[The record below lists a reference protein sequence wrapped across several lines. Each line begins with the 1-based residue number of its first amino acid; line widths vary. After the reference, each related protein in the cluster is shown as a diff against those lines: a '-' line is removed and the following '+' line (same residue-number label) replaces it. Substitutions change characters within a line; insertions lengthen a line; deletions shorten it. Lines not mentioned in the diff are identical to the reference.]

1 MEDYP
6 EELRTPPVSLV
17 SIVGCPEMH
26 ATISAALSSQQPP
39 MNTLALPD
47 FAKANIL
54 SRTARSR
61 DPLAPPQTATGI
73 LKKDWLLK
81 HRTRV
86 PAAVAAMFRADQVT
100 GDPAQ
105 WLQACSDLENLKS
118 IIQGRHSKLVVIL
131 VQTEAGDELGEE
143 VMVALRKRAE
153 IDSKHLIV
161 LVESDEAERNA
172 SLLKLRTIFTELCS
186 TYYKEEGRRIKAR
199 IEKRN
204 FSSVEL
210 SVRYCFKV
218 AVYAEF
224 RRDWPEALKFYE
236 EGVRVLREMIGT
248 STRLPPTQRLV
259 EIKAVADQ
267 FHFKISTLLLHAGKV
282 VEAIAWFRKHIR
294 SFERVVGSPEVAFL
308 HWEWFSRQFLVFGE
322 LIETTST
329 TVPDTVSPRF
339 GTADNALTE
348 WEFQPA
354 YYYQLAASY
363 LREKR
368 CALECPS
375 SRANLTGDSE
385 IPDSVMSSVY
395 VGQYVRLFEEGDT
408 ISVLPLSD
416 AEFTSYALSE
426 AERFQDSYEIIALFR
441 KAYESFL
448 SLGATRMASSCSAG
462 MAIEYYAAGEFG
474 NAKKL
479 FDGVAGLYRQE
490 GWTTLLWENLGYLR
504 ECSRKLNSLVNFT
517 SYSLEMAALPLFSGS
532 VQGNSENKSNGPAG
546 WPTISRREEIQQE
559 VVNILEGKH
568 TSEVIDDEFNLQ
580 LTEEST
586 QLVIDQ
592 ISPLR
597 IVLVASVAFHD
608 QSVKPGSPMLVSV
621 SLLSHLPSPV
631 AIDQLEVQFNQ
642 SDCNFVMVSA
652 QDDSSTL
659 NSDVHGQV
667 VHSTSLTLFSNK
679 WMRLTHE
686 VKSGQSGKLECLS
699 VKAIINKHLVVC
711 CQAESPASME
721 DFPLW
726 KFEDQVETLPTK
738 DAALAFSGQKLI
750 QVEEPDAQVELVL
763 DSTGPALVGEL
774 FVVPVTILSK
784 GHAVHSGELKINLVD
799 AKGGGLLMSPGEPD
813 ESEIH
818 HVELIGVSTATGDE
832 VSKEEVDNIKKIQY
846 SFGVVSVPTLVAG
859 DSWSC
864 KLEIKW
870 QVAKSLMLYVS
881 LGYSLNSS
889 EDASLHRLNV
899 QRSLQVEGKIPMIVG
914 HQFLRPFR
922 REPLLLSRI
931 RSSSGDDKK
940 DSLAMKE
947 SNMLIVSARNCT
959 EVPLRLHSIA
969 IESDGDGKQ
978 LCSVEQISGLS
989 DEYAVVA
996 PSAEY
1001 KAIFSVN
1008 PRASNPDFY
1017 LGELC
1022 LNWSRDLV
1030 LGENQDSRVT
1040 MKQRLPEVHIE
1051 EPPLVVS
1058 IECPPYA
1065 ILGTPFTFY
1074 VKIHNSTSLLQEIK
1088 YSLVD
1093 SQNFVFSGAHN
1104 HAAFILPKT
1113 EHTVSHKLVPLG
1125 SGSQQLPRITVTSV
1139 RYSAALTPPTSA
1151 TSVFVYPSEPKF
1163 NLEKSH
1169 PISDECVS

>member
-1 MEDYP
+1 M
-6 EELRTPPVSLV
+6 
-17 SIVGCPEMH
+17 
-26 ATISAALSSQQPP
+26 
-39 MNTLALPD
+39 
-47 FAKANIL
+47 
-54 SRTARSR
+54 
-61 DPLAPPQTATGI
+61 
-73 LKKDWLLK
+73 
-81 HRTRV
+81 
-86 PAAVAAMFRADQVT
+86 PAAVAALFRADQVS

-131 VQTEAGDELGEE
+131 VQAQAGDELGEE
-143 VMVALRKRAE
+143 VTVALRKRAE
-153 IDSKHLIV
+153 IDSKNLIV
-161 LVESDEAERNA
+161 LVQNDETERNK
-172 SLLKLRTIFTELCS
+172 SLLKLMSVFAELCS

-236 EGVRVLREMIGT
+236 EGIRVLREMIGT
-248 STRLPPTQRLV
+248 STRLPPAQRLV

-282 VEAIAWFRKHIR
+282 VEAITWFRKHIR
-294 SFERVVGSPEVAFL
+294 SFERVIGSPEVAFL

-329 TVPDTVSPRF
+329 TVPDTLSPRF

-354 YYYQLAASY
+354 YYYQLAANY

-368 CALECPS
+368 CALECS
-375 SRANLTGDSE
+375 SSGANLTGDNG
-385 IPDSVMSSVY
+385 IPDSIMPSVY
-395 VGQYVRLFEEGDT
+395 VGQYVCLFEQGDT

-416 AEFTSYALSE
+416 TEYTSYALSE

-441 KAYESFL
+441 KAYESFQ
-448 SLGATRMASSCSAG
+448 SLGGTRMASSCSAG
-462 MAIEYYAAGEFG
+462 MAIEYYAAGDFS
-474 NAKKL
+474 NAKQL
-479 FDGVAGLYRQE
+479 FDVVAGLYRQE
-490 GWTTLLWENLGYLR
+490 GWTTLLWEILGYLR
-504 ECSRKLNSLVNFT
+504 ECSRKLNSLMDFI
-517 SYSLEMAALPLFSGS
+517 SYSLEMAALPLFSDR
-532 VQGNSENKSNGPAG
+532 VQSFSENKSKSGPAG
-546 WPTISRREEIQQE
+546 WPTISRREDIQEE
-559 VVNILEGKH
+559 VVNILERKH
-568 TSEVIDDEFNLQ
+568 TPEVVDVEFNLQ
-580 LTEEST
+580 LTEDNAH
-586 QLVIDQ
+586 LDIDQ

-608 QSVKPGSPMLVSV
+608 QSVKPGSPLLVSV

-631 AIDQLEVQFNQ
+631 AVDQLEVQFNQ
-642 SDCNFVMVSA
+642 PDCNFVMVSTEEG
-652 QDDSSTL
+652 SSGL
-659 NSDVHGQV
+659 NSHFHGQV
-667 VHSTSLTLFSNK
+667 VQSTSLTLFSNK

-686 VKSGQSGKLECLS
+686 IKSGQSGKLECLS
-699 VKAIINKHLVVC
+699 VKAIINKRLVVC

-726 KFEDQVETLPTK
+726 KFEDQVETLPAK

-750 QVEEPDAQVELVL
+750 QVEELDAQVDLVL
-763 DSTGPALVGEL
+763 DSNGPALVGEL

-799 AKGGGLLMSPGEPD
+799 AKGGGLLMSPRETE
-813 ESEIH
+813 ESETH
-818 HVELIGVSTATGDE
+818 HVELIGVSTVAGDE
-832 VSKEEVDNIKKIQY
+832 VSKDEVDSIRKIQY
-846 SFGVVSVPTLVAG
+846 SFGVVSVPTLSVG

-870 QVAKSLMLYVS
+870 HGAKSVMLYVS
-881 LGYSLNSS
+881 LGYSLDSS
-889 EDASLHRLNV
+889 EDAALHRLNV
-899 QRSLQVEGKIPMIVG
+899 HRSLQVEGKIPMIVG

-922 REPLLLSRI
+922 RAPLLLSRI

-940 DSLAMKE
+940 DSLAMNE

-959 EVPLRLHSIA
+959 EVPLRLHSMA
-969 IESDGDGKQ
+969 IESDGDGMQ
-978 LCSVEQISGLS
+978 LCSVEQISGIS

-996 PSAEY
+996 PNAEY
-1001 KAIFSVN
+1001 KGIFSVN
-1008 PRASNPDFY
+1008 PRAINPNFY
-1017 LGELC
+1017 LGEIC
-1022 LNWSRDLV
+1022 VNWSRDLH
-1030 LGENQDSRVT
+1030 LGENEDSHVI

-1051 EPPLVVS
+1051 EPPLLVS

-1065 ILGTPFTFY
+1065 ILGIPFTFY

-1113 EHTVSHKLVPLG
+1113 EHTFSHKLVPLG
-1125 SGSQQLPRITVTSV
+1125 SGSQPLPRITVTSV
-1139 RYSAALTPPTSA
+1139 RYSAALSPPTAA
-1151 TSVFVYPSEPKF
+1151 TTVFVYPSEPKF

-1169 PISDECVS
+1169 SRSDECVS